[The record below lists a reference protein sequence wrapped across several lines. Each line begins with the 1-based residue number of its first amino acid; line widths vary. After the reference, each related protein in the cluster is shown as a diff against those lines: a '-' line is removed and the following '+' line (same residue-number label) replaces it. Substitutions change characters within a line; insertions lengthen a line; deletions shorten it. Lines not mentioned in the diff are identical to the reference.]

1 MFFMKAGFLY
11 VEVSF
16 SKTEKRRRVV
26 LAKYIDIFSGTL
38 GFWLFGYAVSGNT
51 DRPIAGEEQDF
62 IFWFFRFT
70 FATNTATII
79 GGTLVG
85 HDVQMRAAAAFIYSF
100 VMTAFI
106 HPSLA
111 RIFWTSRSDPGP
123 FVWSPYETCNGT
135 FTATVD
141 HRFTSLVD
149 KDLGVEFVFFD
160 FAGSGLVHVVGG
172 MGGFV
177 LSVFHK
183 LETSKK
189 TRKLQQ
195 LPLLKREEV
204 YEMEVRGA
212 GSAQPRGQIEQSG
225 AESGEQR
232 NKPQNFIQW
241 MYPSGGGE
249 ENVESA
255 ALGIIILWTTWFAF
269 NCGSTEA
276 ITGKVSHAAVGRI
289 ALTMCLAAA
298 SGGITQCI
306 VSGLVQI
313 YNRHEHYNTN
323 EIANAVLANLV
334 AVTGCCPFVDPP
346 FAILIGPLT
355 VLFYHG
361 GCFIEYLLKLH
372 DGARVFPVHA
382 VSGFWGLLCVG
393 IFSRRCLILEVYS
406 ELCYCASNNLPST
419 IDSHGVRF
427 GFQLLGGIFIVLWAT
442 AMITIVFAIVWYT
455 PIKVALLCLPYVFC
469 GNNETRGKLRFEG
482 NLLFTH
488 YGEIDAPDRFAKSN
502 DHDNRRH

>member
-16 SKTEKRRRVV
+16 SKQDKRRRVV
-26 LAKYIDIFSGTL
+26 LAKYIDIFAGTF

-51 DRPIAGEEQDF
+51 DQGDVGEEQDY
-62 IFWFFRFT
+62 IFWFFRYT

-85 HDVQMRAAAAFIYSF
+85 HDVQMRAAAAFVYSF

-111 RIFWTSRSDPGP
+111 RIFWSSRSDPGP

-135 FTATVD
+135 FTGNID
-141 HRFTSLVD
+141 HRFSSIRSE
-149 KDLGVEFVFFD
+149 DLGIDFVFFD

-172 MGGFV
+172 MGGFM
-177 LSVFHK
+177 LSLFHK

-195 LPLLKREEV
+195 LPLLKKEFAMVEIHRAKPQIRD
-204 YEMEVRGA
+204 EMV
-212 GSAQPRGQIEQSG
+212 QSG
-225 AESGEQR
+225 AEPGEETK
-232 NKPQNFIQW
+232 KPQSFIQW

-269 NCGSTEA
+269 NCGSTETIA
-276 ITGKVSHAAVGRI
+276 GKTSHAAVGRI

-313 YNRHEHYNTN
+313 YNRHEHFNTN
-323 EIANAVLANLV
+323 EMANAVLANLV

-361 GCFIEYLLKLH
+361 GCYIEYLLKLH

-393 IFSRRCLILEVYS
+393 IFGRTCLILEVYES
-406 ELCYCASNNLPST
+406 LCYCVSNDLPSN
-419 IDSHGVRF
+419 VRVIAP
-427 GFQLLGGIFIVLWAT
+427 LL
-442 AMITIVFAIVWYT
+442 AIVS
-455 PIKVALLCLPYVFC
+455 VMS
-469 GNNETRGKLRFEG
+469 RKLRALESRGGPELSAFVRAQQER
-482 NLLFTH
+482 
-488 YGEIDAPDRFAKSN
+488 Y
-502 DHDNRRH
+502 